1 MLYPLKFKPVYKEKV
16 WGGNKIA
23 KIKNEPGIPEKCG
36 ESWEISG
43 VQGDLSVVS
52 EGVLKDNNI
61 QELTEIFM
69 GDLVGDKIF
78 KKYGIEFPLLIK
90 IIDATEDLSVQVHPG
105 DEFAKKQHNAFGKT
119 EAWYMLETDKNAKIV
134 YGFNDNISQYEFL
147 EKVKNNQVPDIVNHV
162 PVSQGEVFEIP
173 AGTIHATGKGVL
185 LLEVQQTSDVTY
197 RIFDYNRK
205 EKRELHI
212 DLASEVLNYSKTEE
226 REITFS
232 RKPDQ
237 SNRILVNEFFTM
249 NFLPLMNIV
258 VKDFGKIDSF
268 IIYFCTNGKI
278 LFDYAGQTYSLSK
291 GETILIPA
299 MINEIKI
306 IPETYSELIEIHA

>member
-23 KIKNEPGIPEKCG
+23 KLKNKPDIPEKCG

-43 VQGDLSVVS
+43 VQDNLSVVS
-52 EGVLKDNNI
+52 EGLLKENNI
-61 QELTEIFM
+61 QELAEIFM

-90 IIDATEDLSVQVHPG
+90 ILDATQDLSVQVHPG

-119 EAWYMLETDKNAKIV
+119 EAWYLLETDKDSKII
-134 YGFNDNISQYEFL
+134 YGFNKNISETDFL
-147 EKVKNNQVPDIVNHV
+147 KKINENQILDIVNHV
-162 PVSQGEVFEIP
+162 PVCRGNVYEIP

-185 LLEVQQTSDVTY
+185 LLEIQQTSDVTY

-205 EKRELHI
+205 ENRELHI
-212 DLASEVLNYSKTEE
+212 DLATKVLDFSKADNQ
-226 REITFS
+226 EIQFL
-232 RKPDQ
+232 RNPDQ
-237 SNRILVNEFFTM
+237 SNKILTNEYFTM
-249 NFLPLMNIV
+249 NFLPLMNII
-258 VKDFGKIDSF
+258 VKDYGKIDSF
-268 IIYFCTNGKI
+268 IIYFCTNGKV
-278 LFDYAGQTYSLSK
+278 LFDYAGETYSLSR

-299 MINEIKI
+299 IINEIKI